1 MHDESQTP
9 AETPEAQPPSTS
21 APHKRLTTPAEEA
34 AETPEP
40 LVREIMRTD
49 VKIVAPETTIPA
61 IARLMADHR
70 LAGVPVVENGEVVGI
85 VTEADIIARQVDV
98 TVPLA
103 YPFWDAVFI
112 ADAGRD
118 FNLELR
124 KVLASTARDL
134 MTSPVINIRERATL
148 SQLATLILD
157 EKVNPVPVLDDDYHL
172 VGIVSRADLVR
183 MIASLENQ
191 EATS

>member
-1 MHDESQTP
+1 MTQDES
-9 AETPEAQPPSTS
+9 
-21 APHKRLTTPAEEA
+21 HKRLTTPAEEA
-34 AETPEP
+34 AATPEP

-49 VKIVAPETTIPA
+49 VQIVPPDATIPT

-70 LAGVPVVENGEVVGI
+70 LAGVPVVENDEVVGI

-98 TVPLA
+98 TVPLT
-103 YPFWDAVFI
+103 YPFWDAVFV

-118 FNLELR
+118 FNMELR
-124 KVLASTARDL
+124 KVLATTAREL
-134 MTSPVINIRERATL
+134 MSSPVINIRERATL

-183 MIASLENQ
+183 IIASLENR
-191 EATS
+191 EPTS